1 MYKAKIMNTFYIHH
15 HEYISCTL
23 YDPMSNVCEHM
34 SSVVLKALFS
44 SQTRVK
50 LLSTFLL
57 HPEREYFIREL
68 TRLLGEQINSIRREL
83 ENLRRIGLVKAR
95 HKNRKKYY
103 RIDPEFSLFQELRGI
118 FAKEIQAESPFIAS
132 LRKLPGAELVLLAG
146 TFTGTE
152 SKVDL
157 LVVGNVKK
165 ELVEALLM
173 HDNQMKHVKYS
184 IFSQADFLYRLSLKD
199 RFILEI
205 LNDPRHLIVL
215 NSLEKQIDEAR
226 GRK

>member
-1 MYKAKIMNTFYIHH
+1 MFVN
-15 HEYISCTL
+15 
-23 YDPMSNVCEHM
+23 M

-57 HPEREYFIREL
+57 HPEQEYFIREL

-103 RIDPEFSLFQELRGI
+103 RIDMDFALFADLRNI
-118 FAKEIQAESPFIAS
+118 FTKEIQAESPVVAN
-132 LRKLPGAELVLLAG
+132 LKKLPNVQLVLLAG
-146 TFTGTE
+146 IFTGTE

-157 LVVGNVKK
+157 LIVGTVKK
-165 ELVEALLM
+165 EILEALLLQ
-173 HDNQMKHVKYS
+173 DPSLKNVKYS
-184 IFSQADFLYRLSLKD
+184 IFSEADFLYRLSLKD

-205 LNDPRHLIVL
+205 VNDPRNLIVL
-215 NSLEKQIDEAR
+215 NTMQKQIDDAR
-226 GRK
+226 GKR

>member
-1 MYKAKIMNTFYIHH
+1 
-15 HEYISCTL
+15 
-23 YDPMSNVCEHM
+23 M
-34 SSVVLKALFS
+34 SSVILKALFS

-57 HPEREYFIREL
+57 HPEQEYFIREL

-95 HKNRKKYY
+95 HRNRKKYY
-103 RIDPEFSLFQELRGI
+103 HIDTDFPLYADLRSI
-118 FAKEIQAESPFIAS
+118 FTKEIQAESPVIAS
-132 LRKLPGAELVLLAG
+132 LKKLPNAQLILLAG
-146 TFTGTE
+146 SFTGTE

-157 LVVGNVKK
+157 LIVGSVKK
-165 ELVEALLM
+165 EMLEALLLQ
-173 HDNQMKHVKYS
+173 DPSLKNVKYS
-184 IFSQADFLYRLSLKD
+184 IFSDADFLYRLSLRD

-215 NSLEKQIDEAR
+215 NQIQPQIQEAQ
-226 GRK
+226 GK